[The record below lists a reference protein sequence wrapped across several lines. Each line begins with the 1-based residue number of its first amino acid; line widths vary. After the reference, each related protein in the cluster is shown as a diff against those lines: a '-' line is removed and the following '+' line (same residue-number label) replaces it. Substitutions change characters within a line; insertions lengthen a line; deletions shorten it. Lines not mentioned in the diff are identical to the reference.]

1 MSAKDLTSA
10 VDIVSP
16 GKCLINRVSH
26 IAGLDDRIG
35 RCCLSLRRSVGE
47 RARKTSDGITYNVDS
62 EEYKLGA
69 CGKVSR
75 SNNKE
80 DIRKDYLQF

>member
-1 MSAKDLTSA
+1 MSAKDLTRA

-26 IAGLDDRIG
+26 IAGLDGRIG

-47 RARKTSDGITYNVDS
+47 RAQKTSDGITYNADS
-62 EEYKLGA
+62 EEYKLGV
-69 CGKVSR
+69 CERVSR
-75 SNNKE
+75 SKNRE
-80 DIRKDYLQF
+80 DIRKDYLRF